1 MTWLL
6 QEQYIFVY
14 EALLEALKA
23 GETTIPNS
31 AFRAT
36 YEELCNQRKED
47 DKRTLLEEQFQVSHV
62 TTVPNSAFWPL
73 IGWDIFNFFFTITEQ
88 NSMKLVRN
96 KISMSYTK
104 FVFFEPIG
112 KPRWL
117 SWPLIGWDIFD
128 FLASRD
134 ICPGS

>member
-1 MTWLL
+1 MMTWLL

-36 YEELCNQRKED
+36 YEELCNQRTEDGKRTWLEEQFQVSHVTTVPNSAFRVTYEALCSQRTED

-73 IGWDIFNFFFTITEQ
+73 IG
-88 NSMKLVRN
+88 
-96 KISMSYTK
+96 
-104 FVFFEPIG
+104 
-112 KPRWL
+112 
-117 SWPLIGWDIFD
+117 
-128 FLASRD
+128 
-134 ICPGS
+134 